1 MAYEVAVRNP
11 ERYKGIIEVL
21 YRYEGTILN
30 DENIANIYTSLF
42 TSGVVDSNNVDV
54 DRLSPEQIKDYIVH
68 HLSHKADGSFPE
80 GYQSSFWRYLRTLS
94 ELGAIYSQY
103 NEPLLIS
110 DVSKALLKD
119 RITQGE
125 FFALQS
131 IRTNRKSPYRRVL
144 NDFNYCKYLVNLI
157 RSMPRQRISYVQFMV
172 ALFSENG
179 DVQEMKSIL
188 QNNRFGGDF
197 DAAYQYIVE
206 HYDKVDSDHD
216 KVCKQG
222 SCFNDYGNTV
232 FKVMLLTGFFTVEK
246 SGPMILMGLNADKMG
261 LFDSLSE
268 FDFSLTNEEKEDRML
283 FYRKLGGFSS
293 LYEDKIKIYRGEGAI
308 EDADY
313 NEFLLRIANDYNLD
327 VEKVAQMLISL
338 CMNNNN
344 VRDEFWYIQKPLRF
358 ELYVSLLIYL
368 YYGNRYKIHPN
379 YSVDSNGM
387 PYSPAPAG
395 KGDIEIFG
403 LNEYC
408 LVEVSL
414 MRSRDQQG
422 AFESSNLFR
431 HITNAFYDKKYMAFI
446 APYIHPDTELLLQ
459 TMGVIQRTQRVSDCN
474 KFSCKPMTASQF
486 VESIRQ
492 MDFLGNIERYS
503 DEVWNKIRS
512 KEWR

>member
-110 DVSKALLKD
+110 DASKALLNDK
-119 RITQGE
+119 ITQGE

-131 IRTNRKSPYRRVL
+131 LRTNRKSPYRRVL
-144 NDFNYCKYLVNLI
+144 NDFNYCKFLVNLI
-157 RSMPRQRISYVQFMV
+157 RKMPRQRLSYVQFMIT
-172 ALFSENG
+172 LFSENG
-179 DVQEMKSIL
+179 DVDAMKTIL
-188 QNNRFGGDF
+188 QNNRFGNDF
-197 DAAYQYIVE
+197 DAAYQYIVN
-206 HYDKVDSDHD
+206 HYDKIDENHD
-216 KVCKQG
+216 KVCKQN

-232 FKVMLLTGFFTVEK
+232 FKVMLLTGYFTVEK
-246 SGPMILMGLNADKMG
+246 SGQMIMLGLNADKMG
-261 LFDSLSE
+261 LFDSFSD
-268 FDFSLTNEEKEDRML
+268 FDFSLSDEEKEDRML
-283 FYRKLGGFSS
+283 FFKKLGGFSS
-293 LYEDKIKIYRGEGAI
+293 LYEEKIKIYREEGSL

-313 NEFLLRIANDYNLD
+313 NEFLLKIAHDYDLTVD
-327 VEKVAQMLISL
+327 KVASMLISL
-338 CMNNNN
+338 CASNSN
-344 VRDEFWYIQKPLRF
+344 VRDDFWFIQKPLRF
-358 ELYVSLLIYL
+358 ELYVSLLIYF
-368 YYGNRYKIHPN
+368 YYGNKYKVHPN
-379 YSVDSNGM
+379 YSIDSNGM

-408 LVEVSL
+408 LVEVTL
-414 MRSRDQQG
+414 MRNRDQQG

-459 TMGVIQRTQRVSDCN
+459 TMGVIQRTQRISDCN
-474 KFSCKPMTASQF
+474 KFSCKPMTATQF
-486 VESIRQ
+486 VDSIKSL
-492 MDFLGNIERYS
+492 DFLGNIERYS
-503 DEVWNKIRS
+503 DEVWNRIRS
-512 KEWR
+512 

>member
-54 DRLSPEQIKDYIVH
+54 DRLSPEQIKDYIIH

-110 DVSKALLKD
+110 DASKALLDDK
-119 RITQGE
+119 ITQGE

-131 IRTNRKSPYRRVL
+131 LRTNRKSPYRRVL
-144 NDFNYCKYLVNLI
+144 NDFNYCKFLVNLI
-157 RSMPRQRISYVQFMV
+157 RKMPRQRLSYVQFMV
-172 ALFSENG
+172 TLFSENG
-179 DVQEMKSIL
+179 DVDAMKTIL
-188 QNNRFGGDF
+188 QNNRFGNDF
-197 DAAYQYIVE
+197 DAAYEYIVN
-206 HYDKVDSDHD
+206 HYDKIDDDHD
-216 KVCKQG
+216 KVCKQN

-232 FKVMLLTGFFTVEK
+232 FKVMLLTGYFTVEK
-246 SGPMILMGLNADKMG
+246 SGQMIMIGLNADKMG
-261 LFDSLSE
+261 LFDSLSD
-268 FDFSLTNEEKEDRML
+268 FDFSLSEDEKEDRML
-283 FYRKLGGFSS
+283 FFKKLGGFSP
-293 LYEDKIKIYRGEGAI
+293 LYEEKIKIYREEGSL

-313 NEFLLRIANDYNLD
+313 NEFLLKIAHDYDLTVD
-327 VEKVAQMLISL
+327 KVASMLISL
-338 CMNNNN
+338 CASNSN
-344 VRDEFWYIQKPLRF
+344 VRDEFWFIQKPLRF

-368 YYGNRYKIHPN
+368 YYGNKYKVHPN
-379 YSVDSNGM
+379 YSIDSNGM

-408 LVEVSL
+408 LVEVTL

-431 HITNAFYDKKYMAFI
+431 HVTNAFYDKKYMAFI
-446 APYIHPDTELLLQ
+446 APYVHPDTELLLQ
-459 TMGVIQRTQRVSDCN
+459 TMGVIQRTQRVTDCN
-474 KFSCKPMTASQF
+474 KFSCKPMTAAQF
-486 VESIRQ
+486 VDSIKG

-503 DEVWNKIRS
+503 DEVWNRIRG
-512 KEWR
+512 